1 MFHGVCALPVTVL
14 LTHPETSMSSPASNP
29 VVSPADPF
37 KPGRPPVLWRG
48 KWRAFCIHLLIS
60 LGVAIL
66 AALLVFGLWFPYP
79 YRELAGGRQLFLLLL
94 GVDVV
99 VGPLLTFVV
108 FNPRKRLREKALDFT
123 VIGLLQLG
131 ALGYGLW
138 SVAQARPVHLVYEYS
153 RLAVVTAAQVPADQL
168 EKAPPGLRALPWTG
182 PTLLS
187 LRPFKDASEQFEF
200 TMAAASGVPQA
211 AQTELWQPYD
221 AGRIAILETARP
233 LDGLKTKH
241 PNEAALIDRAIVET
255 GKPADRLLYM
265 PVLSRDTA
273 WSVLIDAETALPVGF
288 VPLDPYP

>member
-1 MFHGVCALPVTVL
+1 
-14 LTHPETSMSSPASNP
+14 MSSPVSNP
-29 VVSPADPF
+29 VVSPADPSSH
-37 KPGRPPVLWRG
+37 GSPPVLWRAKG
-48 KWRAFCIHLLIS
+48 RAFGIHLLIS
-60 LGVAIL
+60 LGVASL

-108 FNPRKRLREKALDFT
+108 FNPRKRLREKVLDFT
-123 VIGLLQLG
+123 VIGLLQVG

-153 RLAVVTAAQVPADQL
+153 RLAVVAAAQVPADQL
-168 EKAPPGLRALPWTG
+168 EKAPPGLRSLPWTG

-187 LRPFKDASEQFEF
+187 LRPLKNAEEQFES
-200 TMAAASGVPQA
+200 TMTAANGVPQA

-221 AGRIAILETARP
+221 AGRAAILETARP
-233 LDGLKTKH
+233 LTRLKTKY
-241 PNEAALIDRAIVET
+241 PGEISLIDRAIAET

-265 PVLSRDTA
+265 PVLSRDVA
-273 WSVLIDAETALPVGF
+273 WSALIDAETARPVGF
-288 VPLDPYP
+288 VPLDPY